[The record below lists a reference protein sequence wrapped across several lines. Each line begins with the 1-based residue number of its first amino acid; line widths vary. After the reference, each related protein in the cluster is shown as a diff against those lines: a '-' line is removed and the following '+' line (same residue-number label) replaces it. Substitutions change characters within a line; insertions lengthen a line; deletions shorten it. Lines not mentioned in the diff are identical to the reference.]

1 MSNSNINTTDTPKFH
16 EANILPSLL
25 SAYENKEMRAHRK
38 ISEFS
43 FSKV

>member
-16 EANILPSLL
+16 EVNTLPSLL
-25 SAYENKEMRAHRK
+25 SAYENKEIRGHRK